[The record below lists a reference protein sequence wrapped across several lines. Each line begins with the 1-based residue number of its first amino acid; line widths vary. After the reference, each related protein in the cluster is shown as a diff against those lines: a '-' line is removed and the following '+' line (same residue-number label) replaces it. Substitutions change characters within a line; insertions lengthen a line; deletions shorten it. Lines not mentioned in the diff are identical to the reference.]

1 MMPYDKDDEFQLF
14 YDFSRAYRELP
25 QKPMITAGDSS
36 DQDKFTAKEERK
48 IERNQRMANK
58 DETAPIEANDSG
70 SDDWED
76 IDCDDGEMEDVE
88 EANEEEEESSE
99 PSKDTSEASS
109 EFVVVKSEE
118 NAEESKASFS
128 IIDSK
133 AQSSSMQDVSGG
145 ADPKTGNSS
154 TFQLIGDSASSIAED
169 VHGSQETS
177 SYSSAI

>member
-25 QKPMITAGDSS
+25 QKPMITAGDTS
-36 DQDKFTAKEERK
+36 DQDKFNAKEERK

-76 IDCDDGEMEDVE
+76 IDCDDGEMEDVKE
-88 EANEEEEESSE
+88 VNEEEEVSSE
-99 PSKDTSEASS
+99 PSKEVSEASS
-109 EFVVVKSEE
+109 EFVVVGSGGNGEG
-118 NAEESKASFS
+118 SKASFS

-145 ADPKTGNSS
+145 ADPKANGSS